1 MSVKAL
7 FRTDVA
13 FVETYSYL
21 FEGNPVAWV
30 TPIAW
35 TKGNLQP
42 YKQGIMTDLSNAGLV
57 FTDWRV
63 LYIKNKPELDYTNLP
78 TNTDVQKGLT
88 YFYYGGAWYAVT
100 GDQDWRMQARGVK
113 HYKLLAVKAKD
124 TPDGLDA
131 NPTPVANLVDDFEQV
146 VIELEQVNKTV
157 KEVL

>member
-13 FVETYSYL
+13 FVETYSYY

-42 YKQGIMTDLSNAGLV
+42 YKQGIMTDLTNAGLV

-63 LYIKNKPELDYTNLP
+63 LYIKNKPNLDYTNRP
-78 TNTDVQKGLT
+78 TDPTLEKGLI

-100 GDQDWRMQARGVK
+100 GDQDWRMQAKGVK
-113 HYKLLAVKAKD
+113 HYKLLAVKSKA

-131 NPTPVANLVDDFEQV
+131 NPTPVADLVDDFEQV